1 MASMRKLL
9 TIVYGCWSKGQ
20 HFDPT
25 FEERVKARQQ
35 DTSQE
40 EDVDEKQTAY
50 GSADLSAPISQR
62 EAKRQRKTTS
72 PQKSVSPSA
81 RGQGAFP

>member
-1 MASMRKLL
+1 MRKLL
-9 TIVYGCWSKGQ
+9 AIVYGCCSKGQ

-25 FEERVKARQQ
+25 FEEGVKARQQ

-40 EDVDEKQTAY
+40 EDLDEKQTAY
-50 GSADLSAPISQR
+50 MRALICQLPSSQR
-62 EAKRQRKTTS
+62 EAKRRRKTTS
-72 PQKSVSPSA
+72 PQKCVSPSA